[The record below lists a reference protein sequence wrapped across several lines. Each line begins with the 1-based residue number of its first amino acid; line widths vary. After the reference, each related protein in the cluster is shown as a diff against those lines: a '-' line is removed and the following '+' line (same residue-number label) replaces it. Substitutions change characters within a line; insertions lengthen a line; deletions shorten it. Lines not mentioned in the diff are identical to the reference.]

1 MREPVC
7 ILDSPTPADHSEMD
21 RLDGIIDIL
30 RGENGCPWDRRQTP
44 RDMVRYLIEEAH
56 ELLAAIETDDAV
68 AIREEMGDVL
78 FQILF
83 VARMY
88 REEGR
93 LDLESAA
100 RTSREKMIRRHPHVF
115 GEESAEDAEAVRRRW
130 HRIKMAEKGNRA
142 RESALDGVPDSMPA
156 LMRSYRIAERAA
168 RTGFDWD
175 DMAGVM
181 EKVEEEWA
189 ELKLALAEA
198 EGDERRRE
206 IAALEF
212 GDLLFTLANVAR
224 FARIH
229 PETALTAATRK
240 FEVRFRHMEAA
251 VVRLGKRLED
261 LSPAEF
267 DELWET
273 AKRETAGG

>member
-1 MREPVC
+1 MTEPAS
-7 ILDSPTPADHSEMD
+7 LFETPTPADHSEMD
-21 RLDGIIDIL
+21 RLGDLIRVL
-30 RGENGCPWDRRQTP
+30 RGENGCPWDRKQTP
-44 RDMVRYLIEEAH
+44 RSMALYLIEEAH
-56 ELLAAIETDDAV
+56 ELLAAIESGEDA
-68 AIREEMGDVL
+68 AIQEELGDVL

-83 VARMY
+83 VGRMFQ
-88 REEGR
+88 ETGR

-115 GEESAEDAEAVRRRW
+115 GRESADNAEAVRRRW
-130 HRIKMAEKGNRA
+130 HTIKMAEKGNQA
-142 RESALDGVPDSMPA
+142 RKSALDAVPDSLPA

-168 RTGFDWD
+168 RTGFDWA
-175 DMAGVM
+175 DMGGVM

-189 ELKLALAEA
+189 ELKAALAEA
-198 EGDERRRE
+198 EGDETRRE
-206 IAALEF
+206 MVALEF

-229 PETALTAATRK
+229 PETALAGSTRK

-251 VVRLGKRLED
+251 VARLEKRLED
-261 LSPAEF
+261 LTPEEF

-273 AKRETAGG
+273 AKRETAGE